1 MFIIPPNNFNQSP
14 LCNTVPIFSE
24 YPMMP
29 MPDFDMSYDTRQ
41 GPMSGGTAGGTG
53 TGMGAG
59 AGMGDNQDFE
69 VAPGSPVANN
79 ILYNQGWLTTQ
90 IGKYVKIEFLIGTN
104 MFIDR
109 EGLLKEVGI
118 SYVVIQETGTND
130 MVMCDIYSIKFVRVF
145 DNQTVPTR

>member
-1 MFIIPPNNFNQSP
+1 MFIIPPNNYNESSM
-14 LCNTVPIFSE
+14 CNTVPIFSE
-24 YPMMP
+24 YPMTP
-29 MPDFDMSYDTRQ
+29 MPDFDMFNASRQ
-41 GPMSGGTAGGTG
+41 GPMSGGTG

-59 AGMGDNQDFE
+59 TADNQDFE

-109 EGLLKEVGI
+109 EGMLKEVGI

-130 MVMCDIYSIKFVRVF
+130 MVMCDIYSIKFVRVY
-145 DNQTVPTR
+145 DNQTPSVR

>member
-1 MFIIPPNNFNQSP
+1 MFIIPPSNFNQSP

-29 MPDFDMSYDTRQ
+29 MPDFEMDNDTRQ
-41 GPMSGGTAGGTG
+41 GPMSGGTG
-53 TGMGAG
+53 TGMGTNTGTAG
-59 AGMGDNQDFE
+59 NQDFE
-69 VAPGSPVANN
+69 MAPGSPIANN
-79 ILYNQGWLTTQ
+79 ILYNQGWLTSQ

-145 DNQTVPTR
+145 DNQAVPTR